1 MELRSKLIRLAH
13 AKPELRDAL
22 LPLIKEACGYMA
34 DDSDGEGKEGCG
46 YTAEDKEAKQM
57 HNVKPEKGKGTSIT
71 TKADP
76 QRDPYARSLAQGQFK
91 PKTVP
96 GKSKYDD
103 PKHKGK
109 SWDKYA
115 AQITESTYQTL
126 HDALFKVGKDCKE
139 LKAKAK
145 SPNAKA
151 QFDIVLKAVESGQ
164 DALDR
169 LLDME

>member
-34 DDSDGEGKEGCG
+34 DDSDGEGE

-91 PKTVP
+91 PKTI
-96 GKSKYDD
+96 G
-103 PKHKGK
+103 
-109 SWDKYA
+109 DKR
-115 AQITESTYQTL
+115 QKL
-126 HDALFKVGKDCKE
+126 RDKFKD
-139 LKAKAK
+139 
-145 SPNAKA
+145 
-151 QFDIVLKAVESGQ
+151 
-164 DALDR
+164 
-169 LLDME
+169 